1 MSTKKLIKSKVNPL
15 QLKTLFFAGN
25 SRLTFRN
32 QNTGTHMTVHVK
44 QLKDRTKKDA
54 KGRRLKLPIFYLNVS
69 LLGDSDQGYRF
80 AGTIFQENMGIK
92 LHHNVKWDSQLGRVV
107 AFIMASLKDPESL
120 RKKNVALFHEGR
132 CCRCG
137 LPLTHPQSIDR
148 GLGDDCYAY
157 THKPKNETESPF

>member
-15 QLKTLFFAGN
+15 QLPTLFFAGN

-32 QNTGTHMTVHVK
+32 QKTGTHMTVHVK

-54 KGRRLKLPIFYLNVS
+54 KGRRLKLPIFYLKVS

-92 LHHNVKWDSQLGRVV
+92 LHQNIKWDSQMGKVV
-107 AFIMASLKDPESL
+107 AFVMNSLKNPELL
-120 RKKNVALFHEGR
+120 RQKNVGLFHEGK

-137 LPLTHPQSIDR
+137 MPLTHPQSIDR
-148 GLGDDCYAY
+148 ALGDDCYAY
-157 THKPKNETESPF
+157 TQKKEEVESPF